1 MFTIKFEGR
10 SFKELGRLK
19 KEDRDRVLKAIK
31 QLQVNPRPVGCRKL
45 KNREGWRVR
54 IGDYR
59 VIYTIHDDELI
70 ILILKVGHRKEVY
83 DH

>member
-31 QLQVNPRPVGCRKL
+31 QLQVDPRPVGCRKL